1 MRKFCSFL
9 RGHAANVTNFE
20 KERLLLLRKKSY
32 NYINMH
38 QSVTFAEKDLYKS
51 FLKIK
56 TIVKFETIAILQV
69 NIVLTHSIS
78 NFRFNV
84 PKK

>member
-1 MRKFCSFL
+1 
-9 RGHAANVTNFE
+9 
-20 KERLLLLRKKSY
+20 
-32 NYINMH
+32 MH

-69 NIVLTHSIS
+69 NIVLTHNIS

>member
-1 MRKFCSFL
+1 
-9 RGHAANVTNFE
+9 
-20 KERLLLLRKKSY
+20 
-32 NYINMH
+32 MH